1 MNSDDNRARLCSSTR
16 LPPGVLGCDYL
27 KFLQLRID
35 DRLLSLSDRAVDDDR
50 LVEAT
55 NAIRCGAM
63 RRARPAMKVF
73 FDGCQFWV
81 ASHLHRYL
89 AARRLDASHQ
99 EFWCEIEP
107 GWSISAVEYALSN
120 LGSGG
125 DLSVLPTRAFAGN
138 TC

>member
-1 MNSDDNRARLCSSTR
+1 MNSDDKRARGGSSTR

-35 DRLLSLSDRAVDDDR
+35 ARLLTLSEKALDDDR
-50 LVEAT
+50 LMEAT

-63 RRARPAMKVF
+63 RSARPAMKVF

-107 GWSISAVEYALSN
+107 GCSVSAVEYARSKP
-120 LGSGG
+120 GFGG
-125 DLSVLPTRAFAGN
+125 DLRLPPTRAFASNMG
-138 TC
+138 